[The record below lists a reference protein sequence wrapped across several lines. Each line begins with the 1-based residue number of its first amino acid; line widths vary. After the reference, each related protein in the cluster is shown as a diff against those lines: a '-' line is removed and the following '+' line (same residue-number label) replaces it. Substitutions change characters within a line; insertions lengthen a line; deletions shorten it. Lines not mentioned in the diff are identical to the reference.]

1 MFVKHLSDHPPLHM
15 YIYRDR
21 RLVLKW
27 AIREERPIWGP
38 EPGRRLRRL
47 IQEVLSEN
55 PGWTEE

>member
-1 MFVKHLSDHPPLHM
+1 M